1 MKYFLLQTSC
11 EYKSLSS
18 PELPQYPLY
27 CQIPQYTEVFAY
39 VLTTAAQPSRGQ
51 DDSNMSQMLHPWFIG
66 ATRGFCAV
74 WYASESQRSRRPI
87 GNSWLCGFVLH
98 TLTEGERVHV
108 TLAMHVCSMDT
119 DRNETAGNQCVWS
132 MWYCYCPLGHG
143 HSPALS
149 SYPWK
154 RHQASVLLV
163 TDSKTKS
170 NRRDLVRFE
179 FYSFSETC
187 SYIRTCFYLKWLIK
201 EEQNQFVT
209 EPTIFVICIARCIW
223 QLD

>member
-11 EYKSLSS
+11 EYKSPSS
-18 PELPQYPLY
+18 PELPQYLSTAKSPSIQKYLHM
-27 CQIPQYTEVFAY
+27 CWHRR
-39 VLTTAAQPSRGQ
+39 TTIQRS
-51 DDSNMSQMLHPWFIG
+51 DDSNMSQIAPSVIYRSHAWLLCSLICIWVPEVSPSHRKQLIVWV
-66 ATRGFCAV
+66 CAAYTN
-74 WYASESQRSRRPI
+74 W
-87 GNSWLCGFVLH
+87 
-98 TLTEGERVHV
+98 GERVHV
-108 TLAMHVCSMDT
+108 TLAMHVSSMDT

-187 SYIRTCFYLKWLIK
+187 SYIRTCFYLKWLRK

-209 EPTIFVICIARCIW
+209 EPTIFVLCIARCIW